1 MNSKKEISTEDKMAY
16 KFFESLENLYNSIN
30 TTIKRTLEAIEDINT
45 EPFNGRITKIDT
57 DIPNV
62 GITLNNKLVEIYQQF
77 KEKNIKVFVSY
88 NKEEKAV
95 NMSILPSIAF
105 MHLVNSTSQIA
116 YYELEGFFNRYEEI
130 SDQKNSNMTKITKS
144 KFSII
149 RKISKKI
156 WETRANIDSKVIY
169 ELYFSEEEV
178 EELRDYIE
186 NYKEFNTT
194 LMNYNLKEDI
204 ADSILYFFELN
215 GCTKEQ
221 INDLMKNG
229 IEEDLVKLG
238 LQNQIK
244 YIRERVKEEFQEEDL
259 KSWELTEEAKRH
271 IQEETAKIAMES
283 LKATKQEINAEQV
296 K

>member
-1 MNSKKEISTEDKMAY
+1 
-16 KFFESLENLYNSIN
+16 
-30 TTIKRTLEAIEDINT
+30 
-45 EPFNGRITKIDT
+45 
-57 DIPNV
+57 
-62 GITLNNKLVEIYQQF
+62 
-77 KEKNIKVFVSY
+77 
-88 NKEEKAV
+88 
-95 NMSILPSIAF
+95 
-105 MHLVNSTSQIA
+105 
-116 YYELEGFFNRYEEI
+116 
-130 SDQKNSNMTKITKS
+130 MTKITKS
-144 KFSII
+144 KFPII